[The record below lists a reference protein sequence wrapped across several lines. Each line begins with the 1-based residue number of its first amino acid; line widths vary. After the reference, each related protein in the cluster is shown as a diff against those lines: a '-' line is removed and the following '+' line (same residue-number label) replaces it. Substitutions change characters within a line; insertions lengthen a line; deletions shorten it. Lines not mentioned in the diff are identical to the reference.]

1 MLREL
6 AQITNPSLRERME
19 RGLVGSMIK
28 TKANLGMGL
37 KNEKKLSGL
46 ISLPKNFT
54 NQSLENLEG
63 RKFTLTASI
72 RSGLQIS

>member
-28 TKANLGMGL
+28 TKASLGLGF
-37 KNEKKLSGL
+37 KKTRKKVSGL
-46 ISLPKNFT
+46 TS
-54 NQSLENLEG
+54 
-63 RKFTLTASI
+63 
-72 RSGLQIS
+72 